1 MNFGEIC
8 RSSRYVAGKVPEHE
22 KCASDKH
29 LKELHILILFLF

>member
-8 RSSRYVAGKVPEHE
+8 GSSKCVAGKMPEHY

-29 LKELHILILFLF
+29 LKELHILILFLY